1 MLICDEYITPAS
13 LAEAFAAMETHRGH
27 YRVVAGCTDTLPW
40 AREGRAGD
48 VEIPVLIDVT
58 KIPELNE
65 REVGDHRVRLG
76 AATPI
81 QRFLDDAALGRA
93 MPAMPRCA
101 VWFADDQIRAQATL
115 GGNVVNASPAADA
128 TPCLEAH
135 DAVVELSSA
144 KGKRSMALRDFIT
157 GPGKTQLADGEL
169 VTGFECD
176 AFPGYGGS
184 FEKVGHRRSL
194 VISVVCLAVTVKLD
208 REGRT
213 IDDTRLA
220 IAGIRPVPRRLREI
234 EELLRGKK
242 LSGALLEEAADM
254 PLDLVQSRT
263 RQEYRRD
270 VVRGF
275 LVRGLIAAA
284 KRAGASPDAL
294 TQELEAAYG

>member
-1 MLICDEYITPAS
+1 MLICDEYLTPGS
-13 LAEAFAAMETHRGH
+13 LAEAFAAMAQNRGR

-48 VEIPVLIDVT
+48 VEIPVLIDVS

-65 REVGDHRVRLG
+65 RSVTERRVRLG

-81 QRFLDDAALGRA
+81 QRFLDDAALQRA

-115 GGNVVNASPAADA
+115 GGNIVNASPAADA
-128 TPCLEAH
+128 APCLEAH
-135 DAVVELSSA
+135 DAVVELASA
-144 KGKRSMALRDFIT
+144 KGKRSMPLRDFIL
-157 GPGKTQLADGEL
+157 GPGKTALADGEL

-176 AFPGYGGS
+176 GLAGFGGS

-194 VISVVCLAVTVKLD
+194 VISIVCLAVLVKLD
-208 REGRT
+208 RDGST
-213 IDDTRLA
+213 IEDARLA

-234 EELLRGKK
+234 EDLLRGQP
-242 LSGALLEEAADM
+242 LSGALLEQAADM

-263 RQEYRRD
+263 RQDYRRD

-284 KRAGASPDAL
+284 KRAGAAPDAL
-294 TQELEAAYG
+294 TDELEAAYG

>member
-1 MLICDEYITPAS
+1 M
-13 LAEAFAAMETHRGH
+13 
-27 YRVVAGCTDTLPW
+27 
-40 AREGRAGD
+40 
-48 VEIPVLIDVT
+48 
-58 KIPELNE
+58 
-65 REVGDHRVRLG
+65 
-76 AATPI
+76 
-81 QRFLDDAALGRA
+81 
-93 MPAMPRCA
+93 
-101 VWFADDQIRAQATL
+101 
-115 GGNVVNASPAADA
+115 
-128 TPCLEAH
+128 
-135 DAVVELSSA
+135 
-144 KGKRSMALRDFIT
+144 
-157 GPGKTQLADGEL
+157 
-169 VTGFECD
+169 
-176 AFPGYGGS
+176 
-184 FEKVGHRRSL
+184 
-194 VISVVCLAVTVKLD
+194 VKLD

-263 RQEYRRD
+263 RQDYRRD